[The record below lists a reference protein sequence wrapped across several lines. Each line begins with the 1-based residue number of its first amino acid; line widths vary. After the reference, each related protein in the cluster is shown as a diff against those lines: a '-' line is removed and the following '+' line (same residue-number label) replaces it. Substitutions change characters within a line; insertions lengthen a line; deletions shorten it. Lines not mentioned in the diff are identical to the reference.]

1 MKYIKFLQSSSTF
14 LGIAGVLWTIGIIAI
29 RLTTDMEPME
39 DAAILNMLTIGAMF
53 TCTSA
58 VLWGMRNLSLILLE
72 SQDK

>member
-1 MKYIKFLQSSSTF
+1 MKYVKFLQSSSTF
-14 LGIAGVLWTIGIIAI
+14 LGITGVLWTIGIIVI

-39 DAAILNMLTIGAMF
+39 DAAILNMLIIGAMF

-58 VLWGMRNLSLILLE
+58 ILWGMRGLTLALLE